1 MNQFT
6 GTNNDRHRH
15 DINRFVTTSGV
26 PFFCV
31 EIEYTAVCT

>member
-15 DINRFVTTSGV
+15 GTNRFVTTSDV